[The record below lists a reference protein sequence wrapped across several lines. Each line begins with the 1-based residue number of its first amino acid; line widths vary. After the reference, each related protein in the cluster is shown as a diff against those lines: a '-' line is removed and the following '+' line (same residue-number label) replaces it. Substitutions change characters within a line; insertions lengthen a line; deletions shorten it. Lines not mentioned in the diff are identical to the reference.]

1 MKTISLKVSAEQDKL
16 IVAAAVR
23 RGFPSKSE
31 FIRYAIMS
39 ALEEDLSV
47 EVLEDIFESR
57 RQFKEGETIPLEKL
71 RAEQ

>member
-1 MKTISLKVSAEQDKL
+1 METISIKL
-16 IVAAAVR
+16 SKAQARLVDRFVR
-23 RGFPSKSE
+23 KKGFPSRSE

-57 RQFKEGETIPLEKL
+57 RQFREGKTIPFEKL